1 MAYNNNQRTDNGSN
15 PQAVQQNGEIGKA
28 GRSWFDESMV
38 HTTTGDMGALIPVDL
53 FKGII
58 GDDLELKTSFMI
70 DTINPMVR
78 PMLSRVRA
86 YVHYY
91 FMRCT
96 DLWKG
101 YQNFITTGRTGNI
114 NKTIPYIDVTDE
126 SAWKHQYTE
135 NGNWVLNDQNY
146 STTWDSPQSL
156 MSYLGYGWNAWQKD
170 REEHTGVYMYPYGY
184 VKNQYRTLP
193 FNYRGPDGDQT
204 TEVQNIGTLTE
215 GAKLNALPFAM
226 YQRIYRDYYLNKNLS
241 QNNKNWFPDDED
253 EFIMAYNTTGA
264 NSLTGWKQNGA
275 KASIIVHN
283 EQDNNKNDDPALPVL
298 RYRQWRGDYFTEALP
313 WQYRGD
319 EPQMSSF
326 VEIDDIKING
336 NMPRSTDVTPNTRI
350 DIDRRNLTGGIL
362 TEGAVIGDEYAS
374 LSVAYTA
381 NQIREVFILAE
392 WKERMAKTNGDY
404 NNMMLAQFGENPHI
418 HDRTPTY
425 IGGCVVDLNTS
436 VITQTSG
443 DTDESTLGEQGGRMS
458 AICNADIGTFHVP
471 DNGYIMAI
479 MSIVPDVTYSAQ
491 GLDRTLKGGTTMAEE
506 YFPLFANL
514 EPQGVTQSEL
524 FNELEADTELFGW
537 QERFANLKY
546 RRNRNS
552 GLISLPPEED
562 SEYTSRTWARHFTS
576 APKLNNAFVTMAP
589 PAVRRDMFTAPTEPM
604 FLIQFASRVG
614 ATRHIP
620 YTSKQAGLTGYAM

>member
-15 PQAVQQNGEIGKA
+15 PQAVQQGAEITKT

-38 HTTTGDMGALIPVDL
+38 HTTTGDMGALIPVDI
-53 FKGII
+53 FKCII

-91 FMRCT
+91 YMRCT
-96 DLWKG
+96 DIWKG

-114 NKTIPYIDVTDE
+114 NKTIPYVLIDDDSE
-126 SAWKHQYTE
+126 YKHQNGITE
-135 NGNWVLNDQNY
+135 TWKNNDAT
-146 STTWDSPQSL
+146 SSITWDTPQSL
-156 MSYLGYGWNAWQKD
+156 MSYLGYGWKTWQKD
-170 REEHTGVYMYPYGY
+170 REEHTGTYIYPYGY
-184 VKNQYRTLP
+184 TKNQYRTLP
-193 FNYRGPDGDQT
+193 YNYKDADGDEI
-204 TEVQNIGTLTE
+204 TEVENIGTLTDNTP
-215 GAKLNALPFAM
+215 LNALPFAM
-226 YQRIYRDYYLNKNLS
+226 YQRIYRDFYLNKNLS
-241 QNNKNWFPDDED
+241 QNNKNWFPDNED
-253 EFIMAYNTTGA
+253 DFIMDYSTTVANTITGHK
-264 NSLTGWKQNGA
+264 NGGA
-275 KASIIVHN
+275 KASLIVHN
-283 EQDNNKNDDPALPVL
+283 EQDNSKNDDPALPVL

-319 EPQMSSF
+319 EPQMSSYLTMDNGAYTF
-326 VEIDDIKING
+326 SGDVGQAQAGDTANTTIKASGDKAGIMWDTEAG
-336 NMPRSTDVTPNTRI
+336 DKYA
-350 DIDRRNLTGGIL
+350 NLAT
-362 TEGAVIGDEYAS
+362 
-374 LSVAYTA
+374 AYTA

-404 NNMMLAQFGENPHI
+404 NSMMLAQFGENPHI

-425 IGGCVVDLNTS
+425 IGGCTVDLNTS
-436 VITQTSG
+436 VITQMSG

-458 AICNADIGTFHVP
+458 AVCNADIGNFHCP
-471 DNGYIMAI
+471 DNGYVMAI
-479 MSIVPDVTYSAQ
+479 LSIVPDVTYSAQ
-491 GLDRTLKGGTTMAEE
+491 GLDKTLKGNTTMAEE

-514 EPQGVTQSEL
+514 EPQGVTQAEL
-524 FNELEADTELFGW
+524 FNEVDAETELFGW
-537 QERFANLKY
+537 QERYANLKY

-562 SEYTSRTWARHFTS
+562 AEYTSRTWARHFTS

-589 PAVRRDMFTAPTEPM
+589 PTVRRDMFTAPTEPM
-604 FLIQFASRVG
+604 FLIQYASRVG

-620 YTSKQAGLTGYAM
+620 YTSKQASLKGYAM